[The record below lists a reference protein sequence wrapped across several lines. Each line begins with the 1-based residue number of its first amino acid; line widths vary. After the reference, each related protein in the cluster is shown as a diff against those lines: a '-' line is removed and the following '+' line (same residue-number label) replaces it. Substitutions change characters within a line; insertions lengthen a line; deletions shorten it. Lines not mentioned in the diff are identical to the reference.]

1 MVIVFYDVHYSSV
14 FHNYDRSSFLQQYV
28 FSIFVGRWVIYILN
42 LRESFFSYAF
52 YYKLLCYLFGI
63 SLIALSF
70 IAGPVHK

>member
-1 MVIVFYDVHYSSV
+1 MMSITLLYFTIIMTVPVF
-14 FHNYDRSSFLQQYV
+14 FNNMYV

-42 LRESFFSYAF
+42 LRESLFSYAC
-52 YYKLLCYLFGI
+52 YNKLQCCLFRI